1 MPVLQPPPFRIYL
14 LRHARAG
21 NAEPGGR
28 DFDRKLDD
36 DGYAQAEIIADRAA
50 DKHYV
55 PDIILSS
62 TAVRCRE
69 TTEAF
74 SRAFND
80 RCEISYIDEIYN
92 GNPETYIAL
101 LSGQSDR
108 RSVMVVGHNPTIETV
123 LETLIGKSAIEAV
136 LPSGFPTAGL
146 AVLDPEATPEMQE
159 PGWRLTD
166 FLKP

>member
-14 LRHARAG
+14 LRHAHAG
-21 NAEPGGR
+21 NAEPGER

-36 DGYAQAEIIADRAA
+36 EGYAQAEIIADRAA

-74 SRAFND
+74 RRAFND
-80 RCEISYIDEIYN
+80 RCEVSYIDGMYN
-92 GNPETYIAL
+92 GLAENYLSL

-108 RSVMVVGHNPTIETV
+108 RSVMLVGHNPTIDIA
-123 LETLIGKSAIEAV
+123 LEMMIGKPVKDAS
-136 LPSGFPTAGL
+136 LPAGFPTAGL
-146 AVLDPEATPEMQE
+146 AVLDPDTTPEHQDA
-159 PGWRLTD
+159 GWRLTD
-166 FLKP
+166 FLKS